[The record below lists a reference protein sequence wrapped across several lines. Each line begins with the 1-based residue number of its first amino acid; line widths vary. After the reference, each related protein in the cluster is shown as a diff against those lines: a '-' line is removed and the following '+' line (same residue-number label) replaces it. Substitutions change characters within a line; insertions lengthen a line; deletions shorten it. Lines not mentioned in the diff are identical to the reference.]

1 MIAKNYLKAKG
12 IEFTVVDVD
21 ADKEA
26 MDKMIEMGFS
36 HLPVIQ
42 LGDKYLEGFH
52 KQTVDDYINSL

>member
-12 IEFTVVDVD
+12 VEFTVVDVD

-26 MDKMIEMGFS
+26 MNKMVEMGFS
-36 HLPVIQ
+36 YLPVIQ